1 MTIERGL
8 HMKQWTIPE
17 LAELEVSMTGTEW
30 FREWGSNAEAD
41 DMVGVNNFV
50 TYYRTPSEE
59 ETLS

>member
-1 MTIERGL
+1 
-8 HMKQWTIPE
+8 MKQWTIPE